1 MLAVIGA
8 CLTMLGAVGA
18 GGCICLERKNRI
30 AQLSVFMQAFSM
42 MAGEIAYSRIS
53 LPEVFSEVGSRMEES
68 DGLGEVFGR
77 LGRRLCDGKGQ
88 DIRTIWG
95 EEMGRYLLRTR
106 LSAGE
111 KEMIL
116 SFPSA
121 VWYLDGQRQQAAVEA
136 FAQRFMEEAKRARQ
150 AQKEENRITMAVSIA
165 CGAFAAIL
173 LA

>member
-1 MLAVIGA
+1 
-8 CLTMLGAVGA
+8 
-18 GGCICLERKNRI
+18 
-30 AQLSVFMQAFSM
+30 
-42 MAGEIAYSRIS
+42 
-53 LPEVFSEVGSRMEES
+53 
-68 DGLGEVFGR
+68 
-77 LGRRLCDGKGQ
+77 
-88 DIRTIWG
+88 
-95 EEMGRYLLRTR
+95 
-106 LSAGE
+106 
-111 KEMIL
+111 MIL

>member
-1 MLAVIGA
+1 M
-8 CLTMLGAVGA
+8 
-18 GGCICLERKNRI
+18 
-30 AQLSVFMQAFSM
+30 
-42 MAGEIAYSRIS
+42 
-53 LPEVFSEVGSRMEES
+53 FSEVGSRMEES

-150 AQKEENRITMAVSIA
+150 AQSRWR
-165 CGAFAAIL
+165 
-173 LA
+173 LALPAGHSQRSCWRERTGESGWRSV